1 MNRPTTHWQSPGWS
15 GWRATLLLWALAWAM
30 VLSPVLS
37 RMHQVV
43 HTGHS
48 GATWVAPVNVQAA
61 DARHLWDRLFGQ
73 HLDGSPVCQWLDHCQ
88 TSDGPHTTP
97 PLGLSVMPA
106 QELPQH
112 LESTR
117 TTPALAFFEARGP
130 PQYL

>member
-1 MNRPTTHWQSPGWS
+1 MSRPASTWQMPGWA
-15 GWRATLLLWALAWAM
+15 GWRATLLLWALAWAI
-30 VLSPVLS
+30 VLSPWLS

-48 GATWVAPVNVQAA
+48 ASVLAVQVNSEAS

-73 HLDGSPVCQWLDHCQ
+73 HLDGSPVCQWMDHCQ
-88 TSDGPHTTP
+88 TSDGPLSSA
-97 PLGLSVMPA
+97 PLGQSVMPA

-117 TTPALAFFEARGP
+117 ASPALAFFEARGP